1 MKRKMVELVDA
12 IHAEERAD
20 LEENLDYIKPEMTD
34 WQKKCVEPVNFEVAV
49 FNKMQHDDQK
59 KKRRE
64 KWEELH
70 EHNDNRKESA
80 KRLESLSELC

>member
-34 WQKKCVEPVNFEVAV
+34 W
-49 FNKMQHDDQK
+49 
-59 KKRRE
+59 
-64 KWEELH
+64 
-70 EHNDNRKESA
+70 
-80 KRLESLSELC
+80 